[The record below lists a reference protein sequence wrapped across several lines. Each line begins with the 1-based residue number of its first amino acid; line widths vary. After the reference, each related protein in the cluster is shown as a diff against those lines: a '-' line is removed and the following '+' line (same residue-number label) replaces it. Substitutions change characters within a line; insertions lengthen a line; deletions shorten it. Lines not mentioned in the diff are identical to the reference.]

1 MRGLLLGVLLLLPA
15 TAFAV
20 DQRALLSLSINS
32 EDRGEAPVLLRDE
45 EIYLR
50 VEDLEAAR
58 LAVPL
63 GRRIEVAGD
72 RYVLLSSLAPE
83 ITGTFDEERLQVTLV
98 APAALFRTTVT
109 QLAAQKPEGFR
120 IARDPSAYLNY
131 ALQSTDLQ
139 PPDVFLE
146 TGLRLAFILAAFFR
160 EHPYEIGEDDR
171 APDD

>member
-1 MRGLLLGVLLLLPA
+1 MEKKMVAVRVTGVGLCSTCTQDPVCRYPRRPGARVRECLD
-15 TAFAV
+15 F
-20 DQRALLSLSINS
+20 Q
-32 EDRGEAPVLLRDE
+32 GEVRH
-45 EIYLR
+45 
-50 VEDLEAAR
+50 EAAR

-120 IARDPSAYLNY
+120 IARDPTLAGVRGAASQGMLLCLNSRRQVKQVR
-131 ALQSTDLQ
+131 AG
-139 PPDVFLE
+139 PRRIEV
-146 TGLRLAFILAAFFR
+146 GIILRFR
-160 EHPYEIGEDDR
+160 LPFESKVT
-171 APDD
+171 